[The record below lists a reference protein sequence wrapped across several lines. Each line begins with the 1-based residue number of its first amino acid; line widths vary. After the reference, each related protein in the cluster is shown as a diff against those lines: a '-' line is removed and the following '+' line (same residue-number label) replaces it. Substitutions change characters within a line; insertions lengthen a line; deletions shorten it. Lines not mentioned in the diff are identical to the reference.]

1 MTREEIFSISI
12 VVRKGGFYPTCNT
25 LMMILENLI
34 KNRQEQENTITGPNH
49 PFNNS
54 FVQ

>member
-1 MTREEIFSISI
+1 MTRVEIFSISI
-12 VVRKGGFYPTCNT
+12 VVRKGGFYLTCNF
-25 LMMILENLI
+25 LMILENLI

-49 PFNNS
+49 PFNYS

>member
-12 VVRKGGFYPTCNT
+12 VVRKGGFYLTCNT
-25 LMMILENLI
+25 LMILENLI

-49 PFNNS
+49 PFNYS